1 MPFGSRIQFYILREC
16 LSGLA
21 LVLGILLIA
30 ILMIDVVEQLRTVG
44 GDVSLSLFGALRLS
58 LLKLPQIM
66 EQTLPFALL
75 VASPASTADPN
86 CRSSAPAVSPPGD
99 SWHP

>member
-30 ILMIDVVEQLRTVG
+30 ILM
-44 GDVSLSLFGALRLS
+44 
-58 LLKLPQIM
+58 
-66 EQTLPFALL
+66 
-75 VASPASTADPN
+75 
-86 CRSSAPAVSPPGD
+86 SSISISHIVRVMQAR
-99 SWHP
+99 